1 LGRKRGPDKCCGK
14 ETPEKMKELLDY
26 LLKGLLGK
34 EKFEITEVEDEGR
47 AVYTIKTDPENIG
60 LIIGKGGHMIK
71 TLRNIL
77 KVRATLEK
85 KAVSL
90 NVE

>member
-1 LGRKRGPDKCCGK
+1 
-14 ETPEKMKELLDY
+14 MKDLLDY

-34 EKFEITEVEDEGR
+34 EKFSVEESEEDGR
-47 AVYTIKTDPENIG
+47 LIYTIKTDPKNVG

-71 TLRNIL
+71 SLRNVL

-90 NVE
+90 NVGE

>member
-1 LGRKRGPDKCCGK
+1 
-14 ETPEKMKELLDY
+14 MKDLLEF
-26 LLKGLLGK
+26 LLKGLLG
-34 EKFEITEVEDEGR
+34 EAKFEVIESEDEGR
-47 AVYTIKTDPENIG
+47 VAYTIKTDPENIG

-85 KAVSL
+85 KAVSID
-90 NVE
+90 VE

>member
-1 LGRKRGPDKCCGK
+1 
-14 ETPEKMKELLDY
+14 MKELLEF
-26 LLKGLLGK
+26 LLKGLLGD
-34 EKFEITEVEDEGR
+34 EKFEIAEQSEAGR
-47 AVYTIKTDPENIG
+47 FAYTIKTAPENIG

-71 TLRNIL
+71 SIRNVL

-85 KAVSL
+85 VVVSV

>member
-1 LGRKRGPDKCCGK
+1 MR
-14 ETPEKMKELLDY
+14 ELLEF
-26 LLKGLLGK
+26 LLKGLLDK
-34 EKFEITEVEDEGR
+34 EKFEIIEASDAGR
-47 AVYTIKTDPENIG
+47 TAYTIKTAPENVG

-71 TLRNIL
+71 SLRNIL

-85 KAVSL
+85 VAVSL

>member
-1 LGRKRGPDKCCGK
+1 
-14 ETPEKMKELLDY
+14 MKD
-26 LLKGLLGK
+26 LLKFILDNILP
-34 EKFEITEVEDEGR
+34 EAKFDIVEQEDGGR
-47 AVYTIKTDPENIG
+47 VVYTIKTAPENIG
-60 LIIGKGGHMIK
+60 LIVGKGGAMIK